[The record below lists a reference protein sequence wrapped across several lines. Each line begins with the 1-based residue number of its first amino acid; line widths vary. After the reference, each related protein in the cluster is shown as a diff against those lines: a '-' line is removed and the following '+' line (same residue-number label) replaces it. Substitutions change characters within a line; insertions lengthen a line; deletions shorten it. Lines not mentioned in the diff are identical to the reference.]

1 MVSKS
6 SISLRNKPSIS
17 LKNIFIIS
25 FIIVI
30 SFAVI
35 SIILS
40 NNPYGK
46 IVFSDIALPI
56 IEIFVI
62 LSLIYATVRSSNYGR
77 RVQTAWMLI
86 TLAMLSY
93 FLGDVT
99 WAVIELY
106 LNQNPFPSIA
116 DVFYLSF
123 YPIFALGLYFLPRFS
138 FSRNEKLKIFIDM
151 GIVIISVGLI
161 YWTFL
166 VLPTLLTGQEY
177 FATIVSII
185 YIVGDFL
192 LLFVLLRLLY
202 SKLDENFDPILLLS
216 LGILVLIISD
226 SIFSYQ
232 TLQGTYESG
241 GVLDTGWVLS
251 FILIGLAAFLQAS
264 EERINLE
271 KYFKIRMWF
280 KKINFSSYLPL
291 LWVVVAFILL
301 AWVIE
306 NQPKSNQTL
315 IEAGVGVIILL
326 VIIRQVITL
335 NENRILYASAKKE
348 IENRKIAEENAKDT
362 MMYYKTIFENTGT
375 SVIIIDEDMTISKV
389 NSEAER
395 LIGYSKEEIE
405 GRKKW
410 TEFILDEDLN
420 RLLGYFALRND
431 PAEHPREYETTVKD
445 KDGNIKCIVVYI
457 VTIPGTNKQLASIL
471 DISKRKKAEITL
483 FKSEERLKLTLDAV
497 NEGVWDWNVPSGS
510 AVFSPSYYTLLG
522 YEPYEFPENYE
533 SWRNLVHPKDIERAE
548 KEIGEH
554 LESGEGYSIEIR
566 MKTKQ
571 GRWIW
576 VLSKG
581 RVVERDDEGRPMRL
595 VGTHSDINERKMV
608 ENELVKSEEIFRTL
622 IYNSTDLIRI
632 LDENGL
638 IKFDSPSSVHILG
651 YPEGSL
657 VGRNPLEFIHPDDLD
672 RVKKDLQEVY
682 ENRNPGTPTE
692 FRIKKFDG
700 TYLPVESISQNMT
713 HVPGIEG
720 ILVTTHP
727 IKERKEME
735 NALKESKDKYKNL
748 FESDPDYTFLMGL
761 DGTIQE
767 VNLAATK
774 FIGLSREKMAGKTL
788 LDLDLIKET
797 DVENFRKLFSNVV
810 KGQTV
815 KPFQLEITSNKGV
828 NRWVESKLVPLKS
841 GEKVY
846 EVMIIATDITER
858 KLATDKLKTSIKEK
872 EILIQEIHHRV
883 KNNMQIIS
891 SLLNLQSRY
900 VEDEEATDVLK
911 ESQHRVKSMAMIHE
925 KLYQSEDLTHINF
938 VDYIQSLV
946 SNLFYSYDVD
956 NTKIKPRLEIEDI
969 NLNMETAVPC
979 GLIISELVS
988 NSLKYAFQN
997 DMGGEIFVSLRSVD
1011 DYYELIV
1018 RDNGVGLPEDID
1030 FNTLDSL
1037 GLLLVNSLTEQL
1049 DGEIEIN
1056 RTDGTE
1062 FKIKFKESVYNKR
1075 I

>member
-17 LKNIFIIS
+17 IKNIFIIS
-25 FIIVI
+25 FIVVLI
-30 SFAVI
+30 FAVI
-35 SIILS
+35 SQFLS
-40 NNPYGK
+40 NNPDWR
-46 IVFSDIALPI
+46 IIFSDIALPLVEILVI
-56 IEIFVI
+56 I
-62 LSLIYATVRSSNYGR
+62 SLIYAAIRSSSLGR
-77 RVQTAWMLI
+77 RIQIAWILI
-86 TLAMLSY
+86 TIAMTSY
-93 FLGDVT
+93 FLGDII
-99 WAVIELY
+99 WAIIELY

-116 DVFYLSF
+116 DVFYLLF
-123 YPIFALGLYFLPRFS
+123 YPFFALGLYFLPRFS
-138 FSRNEKLKIFIDM
+138 FSKTEKLKIFIDM
-151 GIVIISVGLI
+151 SIVIISVGLI

-166 VLPTLLTGQEY
+166 VLPTLLNGQEY
-177 FATIVSII
+177 FATIVSIV
-185 YIVGDFL
+185 YIIGDFL

-202 SKLDENFDPILLLS
+202 SKVDENFVPILLLS
-216 LGILVLIISD
+216 TGILALIITD

-232 TLQGTYESG
+232 TLQGTYVSG
-241 GVLDTGWVLS
+241 GLLDTGWVLS
-251 FILIGLAAFLQAS
+251 FILIGIAAFIQAS
-264 EERINLE
+264 EESINLE
-271 KYFKIRMWF
+271 KYFKMRKWL
-280 KKINFSSYLPL
+280 KNINFSSYLPL

-301 AWVIE
+301 AWANE
-306 NQPKSNQTL
+306 NQSKSNQEL
-315 IEAGVGVIILL
+315 LEIGVGIIILL
-326 VIIRQVITL
+326 VIVRQVITL
-335 NENRILYASAKKE
+335 NENRILYVSAKKE
-348 IENRKIAEENAKDT
+348 IENRKIAEDKANNT

-375 SVIIIDEDMTISKV
+375 SVIIIDEDMIISKV

-405 GRKKW
+405 GKKKW

-420 RLLGYFALRND
+420 RLLAYFALRND
-431 PAEHPREYETTVKD
+431 PTAHPREYETRVKD
-445 KDGNIKCIVVYI
+445 KTGNTKYIMVNI

-471 DISKRKKAEITL
+471 DISERKKAEITL
-483 FKSEERLKLTLDAV
+483 SKSEERLKLTLDAV
-497 NEGVWDWNVPSGS
+497 NEGVWDWNVPTGD

-522 YEPYEFPENYE
+522 YEPYEFPENYD
-533 SWRNLVHPKDIERAE
+533 SWKNLVHPEDIGRAE
-548 KEIGEH
+548 NEIGEH
-554 LESGEGYSIEIR
+554 LESGEGYAIEIR
-566 MKTKQ
+566 MKTKS
-571 GRWIW
+571 GKWIW

-581 RVVERDDEGRPMRL
+581 RVVERDEQGHPLRL
-595 VGTHSDINERKMV
+595 VGTHSDINKRKKV
-608 ENELVKSEEIFRTL
+608 ENELVKSEERFRTL

-632 LDENGL
+632 LDEKGL

-657 VGRNPLEFIHPDDLD
+657 VGRNPMEFIHPEDLE
-672 RVKKDLQEVY
+672 RVKNDLKEVY

-692 FRIKKFDG
+692 FRIRKSDG
-700 TYLPVESISQNMT
+700 TYLPVESISQNLT
-713 HVPGIEG
+713 HVPSIEG

-735 NALKESKDKYKNL
+735 DALKESKEKYKNL
-748 FESDPDYTFLMGL
+748 FESDPDYTFLMDL
-761 DGTIQE
+761 DGTIQD

-774 FIGLSREKMAGKTL
+774 FIGLTREKMVGKKL
-788 LDLDLIKET
+788 LDLELIHET
-797 DVENFRKLFSNVV
+797 DIKTLRESFSKVID
-810 KGQTV
+810 GQLV

-828 NRWVESKLVPLKS
+828 KRWVESKLVPLES
-841 GEKVY
+841 GEKVNA
-846 EVMIIATDITER
+846 VMIIATDITER
-858 KLATDKLKTSIKEK
+858 KMATDKLKTSIKEK

-925 KLYQSEDLTHINF
+925 KLYQSEDLTHLNF

-946 SNLFYSYDVD
+946 SNLFYSYNVD
-956 NTKIKPRLEIEDI
+956 TTKIKSRLEIEDLS
-969 NLNMETAVPC
+969 LNMETAVPC

-988 NSLKYAFQN
+988 NSLKYAFPN
-997 DMGGEIFVSLRSVD
+997 DMSGEILVSLKSVD
-1011 DYYELIV
+1011 DYYELIEA
-1018 RDNGVGLPEDID
+1018 DNGVGLPEDID

-1049 DGEIEIN
+1049 DGEITIN
-1056 RTDGTE
+1056 RVKGTE